1 MDTTPNLTL
10 PYIMAAQAQK
20 HVTHNEAIR
29 ALDAIVQLA
38 VADRNLTAPPASPTN
53 GARYIVGSGATG
65 VWAGHDGQLA
75 AYQDGAWI
83 FYAPQEGW
91 LAWVADENALIA
103 WDGTAWI
110 VAGSG
115 GGGSSISLNPATGG
129 LIGVNAT
136 ADATNRLAVK
146 TNATLFSHDDV
157 TPGTGDMRQVLNKAA
172 ASKTV
177 SQLYQSNWSGR
188 AETGLTGD
196 DNFHVKVSA
205 DGSTWKE
212 AIVVDR
218 TSGSVTFPNTPSN
231 GSGRERLTAARTYFV
246 RTDGSDANNGLAN
259 TSGGAFL
266 TIQKALNVILGT
278 LDLGGNNVTIQ
289 VAAGT
294 YAGAVTF
301 ASPQI
306 GAGNITLSGDT
317 TTPSNVFI
325 NNAITVDGA
334 GCRLFIQGVSI
345 SANTYAALYAKNGG
359 YVRTTGKNQFGRVG
373 VSEGGHRVLAEG
385 CGVIEAV
392 APEIVAG
399 TVAGWHYLA
408 LSNGYIYCQGATW
421 TASGTAVQGGFAQAS
436 VGGVIY
442 AYANSATGTFNG
454 VRYSANINGVIQSNG
469 GGANNFPGSSAG
481 GTSTGGQYV

>member
-29 ALDAIVQLA
+29 ALDALVQLS
-38 VADRNLTAPPASPTN
+38 VIDRDLSSPPASPVN
-53 GARYIVGSGATG
+53 GARYIVPAGAG
-65 VWAGHDGQLA
+65 GAWAGQESKIA
-75 AYQDGAWI
+75 AYQDGAWS
-83 FYAPQEGW
+83 FYQMAEGW
-91 LAWVADENALIA
+91 LAWVADEDALVVWNGAA
-103 WDGTAWI
+103 W
-110 VAGSG
+110 VAVG
-115 GGGSSISLNPATGG
+115 GGGGGGGVASVNPVPMVG
-129 LIGVNAT
+129 INAT
-136 ADATNRLAVK
+136 ADATNRLSVK

-157 TPGTGDMRQVLNKAA
+157 TPGSGDMRQVLNK
-172 ASKTV
+172 STTNKTV

-231 GSGRERLTAARTYFV
+231 GSGRERLTAARTYYV
-246 RTDGSDANNGLAN
+246 RTDGNDANNGLAN

-301 ASPQI
+301 ASPQV

-325 NNAITVDGA
+325 NNTITVDGA
-334 GCRLFIQGVSI
+334 ACRLFIQGVSI
-345 SANTYAALYAKNGG
+345 SANTYAYLYAKNGG

-392 APEIVAG
+392 SPEIVAG

-436 VGGVIY
+436 AGGVIY

-454 VRYSANINGVIQSNG
+454 SRYSATINGVIQSNG
-469 GGANNFPGSSAG
+469 GGANNFPGSTAG
-481 GTSTGGQYV
+481 GTSSGGQYA